1 MSASEKVSPH
11 DQAGTGQSPGA
22 RISTAMVRLHK
33 KYTGRGPVR
42 ARTVV
47 GNGIVVCV
55 LEDTLTHPERTLVDA
70 GNDDQVLAMRRTIQS
85 VLRDEAVAAVEEA
98 TGRDVLSFMSENDIN
113 PDVSA
118 EVFVLQPS
126 PGEPDEDGTRS
137 PQ

>member
-1 MSASEKVSPH
+1 MSASPKVSPQ

-22 RISTAMVRLHK
+22 RISTVMVRLHK

-42 ARTVV
+42 ARTVI

-70 GNDDQVLAMRRTIQS
+70 GNDGQVLEVRRSIQS
-85 VLRDEAVAAVEEA
+85 VMRDEAVAAVEEI
-98 TGRDVLSFMSENDIN
+98 TGRDVLSFMSENDVD

-118 EVFVLQPS
+118 EVFVLQSSPS
-126 PGEPDEDGTRS
+126 EPDEDGTK
-137 PQ
+137 PVQ

>member
-1 MSASEKVSPH
+1 MSASENDSAQDQVS
-11 DQAGTGQSPGA
+11 TGQSPGA
-22 RISTAMVRLHK
+22 RISTALVRLHK

-42 ARTVV
+42 ARTVI

-55 LEDTLTHPERTLVDA
+55 LEDTLTHPERTLADA
-70 GNDDQVLAMRRTIQS
+70 GQVGQVLAMRRSIQD

-98 TGRDVLSFMSENDIN
+98 TGRNVTTFMSENDID

-126 PGEPDEDGTRS
+126 PDGDDTRS
-137 PQ
+137 HR

>member
-1 MSASEKVSPH
+1 MPTSESPSPQ
-11 DQAGTGQSPGA
+11 DQAGSGQSPGA

-42 ARTVV
+42 ARTVI

-55 LEDTLTHPERTLVDA
+55 LEDTLTHPERTLVDS
-70 GNDDQVLAMRRTIQS
+70 GNGGQVLAVRRSIQS
-85 VLRDEAVAAVEEA
+85 VLRDEAVAAVEEV
-98 TGRDVLSFMSENDIN
+98 TGRDVLTFMSENELN

-126 PGEPDEDGTRS
+126 PSEPDEDGTK
-137 PQ
+137 PLQ

>member
-1 MSASEKVSPH
+1 MSASENGSPQ

-42 ARTVV
+42 ARTVI
-47 GNGIVVCV
+47 GNGVVVCV
-55 LEDTLTHPERTLVDA
+55 LEDTLTLPERTLVDA
-70 GNDDQVLAMRRTIQS
+70 GNDDQVLAVRRSIQT
-85 VLRDEAVAAVEEA
+85 VMRDEAVAAVEEV
-98 TGRDVLSFMSENDIN
+98 TGRDVLSFMSENDVN

-126 PGEPDEDGTRS
+126 PNEPDEDGTK
-137 PQ
+137 